1 MLDLFPD
8 KSVILALEIPGAGFM
23 TEGSNIERELKENG
37 RLIYSNRGVS
47 MYPLIRQGKDLV
59 VIEPVSGRLKKY
71 DVPLYKRSNDSH
83 VYVLHRIIKV
93 RENDYVIRGDNC
105 LKNEYGI
112 TDDQIVGV
120 LTKVIRGSSN
130 KNKKSREITN
140 GDLTYKIY
148 IRLCMINYPVRA
160 LYYVT
165 RSAAAKIWHKIR
177 KK

>member
-1 MLDLFPD
+1 M
-8 KSVILALEIPGAGFM
+8 
-23 TEGSNIERELKENG
+23 
-37 RLIYSNRGVS
+37 
-47 MYPLIRQGKDLV
+47 
-59 VIEPVSGRLKKY
+59 
-71 DVPLYKRSNDSH
+71 
-83 VYVLHRIIKV
+83 

-130 KNKKSREITN
+130 KKSREITN

-165 RSAAAKIWHKIR
+165 RSATAKIWHKIR

>member
-1 MLDLFPD
+1 
-8 KSVILALEIPGAGFM
+8 M
-23 TEGSNIERELKENG
+23 TEGSNIEKELKENG

-59 VIEPVSGRLKKY
+59 VIEPVSGRLKKF

-112 TDDQIVGV
+112 TDDHIVGV

-140 GDLTYKIY
+140 DDLTYKIY

-160 LYYVT
+160 LYYVI
-165 RSAAAKIWHKIR
+165 RSVAAKIWHKIR